1 MHVLYG
7 FKIVRPEF
15 ESTQEAAFEWLA
27 LAHTQAE
34 AKRCAQEK
42 MGFEPKPFEDTLRK
56 ALKRYGCGSGHIAR
70 RGHVLREYGVADPSA
85 WKVFGPEAPP
95 EGLGV
100 EARTAVFEK
109 AVDDAF
115 GLLYEDVQTPPPQII
130 HVTCTGYISPS
141 GAQKL
146 ISRKNWH
153 KQTNVM
159 HAYHMGC
166 SAAIPAL
173 RMARGLLAAEAM
185 RCVDVIHTE
194 LCTLHLNPALHT
206 PEQLVVQSLF
216 ADGMIRYS
224 MADDAVLTTEP
235 TLEILAL
242 TEEIAPAS
250 LDAMQW
256 RSANWGMRMVL
267 SVEIPKL
274 IAERIGGFVEELC
287 AKAGVSHESSTTVY
301 AIHPGGPKILDL
313 LQEKLKLDFQALRF
327 SRAVLRDYGNM
338 SSATLPHIW
347 AGILKDPSVPPGTPI
362 VSLAFGPGLSICGAL
377 LRKRS

>member
-1 MHVLYG
+1 MHFLYG
-7 FKIVRPEF
+7 FKIARPEF
-15 ESTQEAAFEWLA
+15 ESTQDAALEWLA
-27 LAHTQAE
+27 RAHTQAE
-34 AKRCAQEK
+34 AKRRAQEQSEFDPDQ
-42 MGFEPKPFEDTLRK
+42 FETTMRK
-56 ALKRYGCGSGHIAR
+56 ALKRYGCGSGNIAR
-70 RGHVLREYGVADPSA
+70 RGHVLREYGMTDPSS
-85 WKVFGPEAPP
+85 WTVFGVETPP

-100 EARTAVFEK
+100 EARTSVFEK
-109 AVDDAF
+109 AVDAAF
-115 GLLYEDVQTPPPQII
+115 QALYQDVLTPPPQII

-146 ISRKNWH
+146 VSQKNWN
-153 KQTNVM
+153 KETNVM

-166 SAAIPAL
+166 SAAVPAL
-173 RMARGLLAAEAM
+173 RMARGLLAAEGM
-185 RCVDVIHTE
+185 GCVDVVHTE
-194 LCTLHLNPALHT
+194 LCTLHLNPTLHT

-224 MADDAVLTTEP
+224 VADNDASTAEP

-256 RSANWGMRMVL
+256 RSSNWGMRMVL
-267 SVEIPKL
+267 SPEIPAL
-274 IAERIGGFVEELC
+274 IAERIGGFVEDLY
-287 AKAGVSHESSTTVY
+287 AKAGLGHDPSATVY
-301 AIHPGGPKILDL
+301 AIHPGGPKILDF
-313 LQEKLKLDFQALRF
+313 LQEKLKLDSRALRF
-327 SRAVLRDYGNM
+327 SRAVLHDYGNM

-347 AGILKDPSVPPGTPI
+347 AGILEDPSVPSGTPI

>member
-1 MHVLYG
+1 
-7 FKIVRPEF
+7 
-15 ESTQEAAFEWLA
+15 
-27 LAHTQAE
+27 
-34 AKRCAQEK
+34 
-42 MGFEPKPFEDTLRK
+42 
-56 ALKRYGCGSGHIAR
+56 
-70 RGHVLREYGVADPSA
+70 
-85 WKVFGPEAPP
+85 
-95 EGLGV
+95 
-100 EARTAVFEK
+100 
-109 AVDDAF
+109 
-115 GLLYEDVQTPPPQII
+115 
-130 HVTCTGYISPS
+130 
-141 GAQKL
+141 
-146 ISRKNWH
+146 
-153 KQTNVM
+153 
-159 HAYHMGC
+159 
-166 SAAIPAL
+166 
-173 RMARGLLAAEAM
+173 
-185 RCVDVIHTE
+185 VIHTE